1 MTGAGAAGPGH
12 VEKGSLLE
20 TRRETVMIRRL
31 AAAAAV
37 AGVLP
42 LLAGAPAFAHGA
54 PTAPISRTAAC
65 AAGGGTATGTAAC
78 KAARAANGGPF
89 GTFDNLRVPNV
100 NGNDKKFVPDGKL
113 CSGGLD
119 AFKGLDI
126 ARDDFPSTT
135 VTGGKSLAIKYRATL
150 PHTGSFRIYLTKEG
164 FDPSKKLA
172 WGDLASKPL
181 AEIKDPPL
189 RDSAYQM
196 SVKLPSDRTGRHI
209 LYIVWQTSSTVDT
222 YYSCSDVVFKKGAA
236 SAAPVATKK
245 KPAASKSAAA
255 PASPPATVSQKP
267 AVAPVVAETSE
278 APEQSQA
285 ITPVG
290 EQSQVTLGHGIVAG
304 ALLVGAS
311 FLAYALIGG
320 FLRKRRG
327 NR

>member
-1 MTGAGAAGPGH
+1 M
-12 VEKGSLLE
+12 
-20 TRRETVMIRRL
+20 

-54 PTAPISRTAAC
+54 PTTPISRTAAC

-119 AFKGLDI
+119 AFKGLDL

-150 PHTGSFRIYLTKEG
+150 PHAGSFRIYLTKQG

-172 WGDLASKPL
+172 WADLGSKL

-189 RDSAYQM
+189 RDGAYQM

-209 LYIVWQTSSTVDT
+209 LYIVWQTSSTPDT
-222 YYSCSDVVFKKGAA
+222 YYSCSDVVFKKASTPA

-245 KPAASKSAAA
+245 SVATKKPSASPSPSATEEAA
-255 PASPPATVSQKP
+255 PAPA
-267 AVAPVVAETSE
+267 AAEETSE
-278 APEQSQA
+278 APQQTQA

-304 ALLVGAS
+304 ALLLGGGV
-311 FLAYALIGG
+311 LAYALINGL
-320 FLRKRRG
+320 LRKRRE